1 MPIGPSIHGV
11 ISPSELLHPNRSTL
25 LLNET
30 SFISG
35 VLYAFFIL
43 VFASKVNTHVIIR
56 PTAVKQRCAAFEF
69 YHRQLRLGVFF
80 LLFVFHFSAP
90 IFSKPFCLS
99 KRHVP
104 WAFRSACVP

>member
-11 ISPSELLHPNRSTL
+11 ISPSELLHPNRSAL

-43 VFASKVNTHVIIR
+43 VFARKVNTHVIIR
-56 PTAVKQRCAAFEF
+56 PTAVKQRCPTFEF

-80 LLFVFHFSAP
+80 LLFVFHFSVP
-90 IFSKPFCLS
+90 IFFKTFFP
-99 KRHVP
+99 
-104 WAFRSACVP
+104 